1 MAVRTCSFTLLSVQD
16 TKIYIV
22 LIDKKKKFFGKNIE
36 LIMVTLTIDQGLIL
50 SFSISNET
58 RVYGQFC
65 IETLH
70 ESRKRNSSGLAC
82 LNRKTKCQNYRK
94 ISRN

>member
-1 MAVRTCSFTLLSVQD
+1 MAYSSEISGRYNLQKRNIS
-16 TKIYIV
+16 
-22 LIDKKKKFFGKNIE
+22 DK
-36 LIMVTLTIDQGLIL
+36 
-50 SFSISNET
+50 

-70 ESRKRNSSGLAC
+70 ESRKQNSSGLAY
-82 LNRKTKCQNYRK
+82 LNRKTKCQNYSK